1 LLKTPALVL
10 TLLLACPAAG
20 WAEWQIKPFIGTT
33 LAGSSTFVVTDEA
46 AGERHLAVGGTVTWL
61 GSVFGV
67 EGEVTRVPGFFEDD
81 SVTSPLG
88 SNITTLT
95 GAVVV
100 TLPRKWAGYSLRPY
114 LTAGGGLMR
123 VSIDQQE
130 VFLDAYRTMKLVS
143 LGGGATGFLTDR
155 VGLNWDLRYF
165 RTVGGEEGTGLSVG
179 PEQVSYWRLSMGL
192 TIRAGRTR

>member
-1 LLKTPALVL
+1 ML
-10 TLLLACPAAG
+10 TFLLAFPAAG
-20 WAEWQIKPFIGTT
+20 WAEWQFKPFIGTT
-33 LAGSSTFVVTDEA
+33 LAGSSSFVFTEEA
-46 AGERHLAVGGTVTWL
+46 AGERHLVVGGGVTWL
-61 GSVFGV
+61 GNVFGV

-81 SVTSPLG
+81 TVTSPLG
-88 SNITTLT
+88 SSVTTLT

-123 VSIDQQE
+123 VGIDQQ
-130 VFLDAYRTMKLVS
+130 VGFPDAYRTMKAAS
-143 LGGGATGFLTDR
+143 FGGGATGFVTDR

-179 PEQVSYWRLSMGL
+179 PEQVSFWRLSMGMV
-192 TIRAGRTR
+192 IRAGRTR

>member
-1 LLKTPALVL
+1 MLS
-10 TLLLACPAAG
+10 LLLAFPAAG
-20 WAEWQIKPFIGTT
+20 WAEWQFKPFLGTT
-33 LAGSSTFVVTDEA
+33 LAGSSTFAVTDEA
-46 AGERHLAVGGTVTWL
+46 AGERHLAVGGAVTWL
-61 GSVFGV
+61 GDVFGV

-88 SNITTLT
+88 SNVMTLA

-130 VFLDAYRTMKLVS
+130 LFLDAYRTMKLVS
-143 LGGGATGFLTDR
+143 LGGGATGFLSDR

-165 RTVGGEEGTGLSVG
+165 RTVGGEEGTGLSIG
-179 PEQVSYWRLSMGL
+179 PEQVSYWRLSMGMV
-192 TIRAGRTR
+192 IRAGGTR